1 MNKVYLVENHKQI
14 LFKSHDSEDVLF
26 RYSCYIAKKKK
37 LYMVFKGN
45 GWSTT
50 IDGRFN

>member
-1 MNKVYLVENHKQI
+1 MNKVYLIKNHKQI
-14 LFKSHDSEDVLF
+14 LFNSHDDEDVLY
-26 RYSCYIAKKKK
+26 RYSCYVAKKKK

-50 IDGRFN
+50 IDGRL